1 MKGGGEMEVMLQIS
15 LNKDSYLAR
24 IKQAN
29 DEINKHYTSM
39 REIAER
45 LRYLTDY
52 MSCETAVS
60 PQNSE
65 SVCER
70 IFLEVNE
77 DSLLADIGK
86 AEKEMASHFRAIEEI
101 IDDLSTFRDL
111 KRYVKENAVS
121 E

>member
-1 MKGGGEMEVMLQIS
+1 MEVMLQIS

-29 DEINKHYTSM
+29 DEINKHYTAM

-52 MSCETAVS
+52 MNCETAVS

-86 AEKEMASHFRAIEEI
+86 AEKEMASHSRAIEEI
-101 IDDLSTFRDL
+101 ISNLSIFREL
-111 KRYVKENAVS
+111 KNCVKIKAENAVP